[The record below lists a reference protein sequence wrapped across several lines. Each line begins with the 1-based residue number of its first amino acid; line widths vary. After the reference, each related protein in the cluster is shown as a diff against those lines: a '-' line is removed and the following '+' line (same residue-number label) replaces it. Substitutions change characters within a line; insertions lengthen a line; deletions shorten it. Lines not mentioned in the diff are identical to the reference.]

1 MGEETV
7 TALVVRHLRELRGV
21 LDQAGFETTLD
32 HPHGAAP
39 YLRATNRHAP
49 VMSETIHCEH
59 HIVDGDAYWFF
70 YSWGQPICPAVDKT
84 LAAREIGRVIGNR
97 APHPRADR

>member
-1 MGEETV
+1 MGEETI
-7 TALVVRHLRELRGV
+7 TSSVVRHLHELRGA

-32 HPHGAAP
+32 HTYGAAP

-49 VMSETIHCEH
+49 VMSETIRCEH

-70 YSWGQPICPAVDKT
+70 YSWGQPICPAADKG
-84 LAAREIGRVIGNR
+84 LAAREISRVIGNR
-97 APHPRADR
+97 